1 MTVPFKLMIYIMVCT
16 SIKVNLISVY
26 ILLKVFTVTPKTK
39 KIGKMIDEM
48 DGVGI
53 KEFVGL
59 RAKIYSILTTIK
71 KETKKTKGIKK
82 TVVNPF

>member
-1 MTVPFKLMIYIMVCT
+1 MYIDK
-16 SIKVNLISVY
+16 SKFDFSAYPPESVY
-26 ILLKVFTVTPKTK
+26 CNTEKK

-59 RAKIYSILTTIK
+59 RAKMYSILTTIK